1 MSWSGY
7 SVLRKLIPGR
17 AGVFLQNPEIQD
29 FFGMGFLSYFYPD
42 FFFNCS
48 GFCRISLF
56 VIKDDFFP
64 NWLSFYVLRDTAR
77 APKPTL

>member
-1 MSWSGY
+1 MSWPGY

-17 AGVFLQNPEIQD
+17 AGVFYKIPRSRIFSGWD
-29 FFGMGFLSYFYPD
+29 FSHIFILNFL
-42 FFFNCS
+42 NCS

>member
-17 AGVFLQNPEIQD
+17 ARVFLQNHGIPD

-42 FFFNCS
+42 FFFKIV
-48 GFCRISLF
+48 R
-56 VIKDDFFP
+56 DFAG
-64 NWLSFYVLRDTAR
+64 LAYL
-77 APKPTL
+77 